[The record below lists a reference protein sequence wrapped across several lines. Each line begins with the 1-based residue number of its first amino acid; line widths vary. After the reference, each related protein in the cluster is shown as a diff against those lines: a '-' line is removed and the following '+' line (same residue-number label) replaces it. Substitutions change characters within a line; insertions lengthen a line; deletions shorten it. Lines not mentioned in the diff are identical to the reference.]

1 VLSSTHEWLADFS
14 GWWWIALANHLWQAT
29 LFSMLVM
36 AIIATSLRRAPASA
50 RYRAWL
56 FISVKFALPTAIV
69 AALAGASGLDASF
82 LMRHAAESPQGA
94 LAVLR
99 VAEPITRIAEPAA
112 PEADHS
118 AMSRHNE
125 TYCALTIMWAAGAAL
140 SLGTWLK
147 RRRRLARA
155 IGRGVSVANGR
166 EADALERARER
177 LKSKRDVRLIL
188 STGAAELGVWG
199 ALRRPLL
206 VLPAKV
212 TRELNEQ
219 ELEAVMLHELAHVE
233 RRDNLA
239 GNLHMLLCCLFW
251 FHPLVWLIDR
261 RLVAERERACDEEV
275 VRLGV
280 GREAY
285 AAGILKV
292 CRFCLSGQIA
302 GVSRAAGASLGK
314 RVEGIMRS
322 DYAASARHRA
332 VVVSVAALLLT
343 ITAAGGLFNR
353 TSVFAQTRLYKRLAE
368 FPYELPTVRG
378 QDPKT
383 QSRMRMG
390 PRTEPN
396 VLAPEWYSDKLT
408 LQLMLVN
415 LPGAPDA
422 ASYWEGSYQLY
433 FVSEAEEKRVLDAK
447 YKELAPNGGSV
458 AFDTS
463 PSDYKEKILLS
474 EGKFKKV
481 GLATLQDRTVR
492 VDNISFRERVPDA
505 QRTKRG
511 RLMTVYSVRVFDGRL
526 KAPIYHSNEWMARV
540 FDEDAAGGGE
550 KLVPRAVVY
559 ANFLI
564 TPRGDMSVSQW
575 ARDSKDTNW

>member
-1 VLSSTHEWLADFS
+1 MASTHEWLADFS
-14 GWWWIALANHLWQAT
+14 AWWWIALANHLWQAT
-29 LFSMLVM
+29 LFSILVM
-36 AIIATSLRRAPASA
+36 AVIAASLRRAPASA

-56 FISVKFALPTAIV
+56 FISVKFALPSALV

-82 LMRHAAESPQGA
+82 LMKHAAESPQGA

-99 VAEPITRIAEPAA
+99 VAEPMTRVAEPVAPGADTAA
-112 PEADHS
+112 P
-118 AMSRHNE
+118 RHDE
-125 TYCALTIMWAAGAAL
+125 TYCALTLLWAAGAAL
-140 SLGTWLK
+140 SLGAWLA
-147 RRRRLARA
+147 RRRRLARSLRA
-155 IGRGVSVANGR
+155 GVSVAGGR
-166 EADALERARER
+166 ELEALGRARTR
-177 LKSKRDVRLIL
+177 LGGGRDVRLIL

-206 VLPAKV
+206 VLPARV
-212 TRELNEQ
+212 TGELSED
-219 ELEAVMLHELAHVE
+219 ELEAVMVHELAHVE
-233 RRDNLA
+233 RGDNLA
-239 GNLHMLLCCLFW
+239 SNLHMMLCCLLW
-251 FHPLVWLIDR
+251 FHPLLWLVDR

-292 CRFCLSGQIA
+292 CRFCLSGQVA

-314 RVEGIMRS
+314 RVEHIMRGN
-322 DYAASARHRA
+322 YGTSARHRA
-332 VVVSVAALLLT
+332 VVAAVAALLLT
-343 ITAAGGLFNR
+343 VTAAGGLFNR
-353 TSVFAQTRLYKRLAE
+353 TSVFAETRLYKRLAE
-368 FPYELPTVRG
+368 FPYELPPVRG
-378 QDPKT
+378 QDPKV

-396 VLAPEWYSDKLT
+396 TLAPELYSDKLT

-415 LPGAPDA
+415 LPGAADA

-433 FVSEAEEKRVLDAK
+433 FIPEAEERRVLDAK

-474 EGKFKKV
+474 EGKFKKS
-481 GLATLQDRTVR
+481 GLATLPDRTLR

-511 RLMTVYSVRVFDGRL
+511 TLMTAYSVRVFDGRL
-526 KAPIYHSNEWMARV
+526 KAPVYHSNEWMARV
-540 FDEDAAGGGE
+540 FDADAAGDGE
-550 KLVPRAVVY
+550 KLLPRTVVY
-559 ANFLI
+559 ANFFVS
-564 TPRGDMSVSQW
+564 PKGDMYVSQW

>member
-1 VLSSTHEWLADFS
+1 VLASTHEWLADFS
-14 GWWWIALANHLWQAT
+14 RWWWIALANHVWQAT
-29 LFSMLVM
+29 LFSILVV
-36 AIIATSLRRAPASA
+36 ALICTALRRAPASA
-50 RYRAWL
+50 RYRAWA
-56 FISVKFALPTAIV
+56 FISVKFALPSALF
-69 AALAGASGLDASF
+69 ALLAGASGLDASF

-112 PEADHS
+112 PGAD
-118 AMSRHNE
+118 AAAAPRHDE
-125 TYCALTIMWAAGAAL
+125 TYCALTIIWAAGAAL
-140 SLGTWLK
+140 SLWAWTA

-155 IGRGVSVANGR
+155 LSVGASAADGRAL
-166 EADALERARER
+166 DALERARAR
-177 LKSKRDVRLIL
+177 LMSKRDVRLIL
-188 STGAAELGVWG
+188 SSGAAELGVWG
-199 ALRRPLL
+199 ALRPLL
-206 VLPAKV
+206 VLPARV
-212 TRELNEQ
+212 TRELSEE
-219 ELEAVMLHELAHVE
+219 ELEAVLVHELAHVE

-239 GNLHMLLCCLFW
+239 SNLHMLLCCVFW
-251 FHPLVWLIDR
+251 FHPLVWFVDR

-302 GVSRAAGASLGK
+302 GVSRATGASLGK

-322 DYAASARHRA
+322 NYRASARHRA
-332 VVVSVAALLLT
+332 AVVSVAASLLAA
-343 ITAAGGLFNR
+343 TAAGGLFNR
-353 TSVFAQTRLYKRLAE
+353 ASVFAETRLYKRLAE
-368 FPYELPTVRG
+368 FPYELPGVRG
-378 QDPKT
+378 QDPKV

-396 VLAPEWYSDKLT
+396 TLAPELYSDKLT
-408 LQLMLVN
+408 LQFMLVN
-415 LPGAPDA
+415 LPGAADA

-463 PSDYKEKILLS
+463 PSDFREKILLG
-474 EGKFKKV
+474 EGKFKKA
-481 GLATLQDRTVR
+481 GLATLQDRIVR
-492 VDNISFRERVPDA
+492 VDNIAFRERVPDA

-511 RLMTVYSVRVFDGRL
+511 RLMTVYSVRVYDARL
-526 KAPIYHSNEWMARV
+526 KAPVYHSGEWMARV
-540 FDEDAAGGGE
+540 FAEDGAGGGE
-550 KLVPRAVVY
+550 KLVPRTVVY
-559 ANFLI
+559 ANFLV
-564 TPRGDMSVSQW
+564 TPKGDMSVSQW
-575 ARDSKDTNW
+575 ARDSKDTDW